1 MSDPARSV
9 TAMNASIGWVIVIL
23 VLAGLGYV
31 GYLVGPQIN
40 RQRAIA
46 ARRRDEIRERA
57 DRQHHWAL
65 RGDARGLYGADGAA
79 LMRHVSEQPQL
90 DEIAAEP
97 GEPPKVAAVAY
108 TAEDLATLIA
118 ERPACWRYAVFAS
131 VLVQRRTS
139 LTERLRDQQLG
150 YARIRGARIH
160 SGFKLAQYLTDLLD
174 QLSAL
179 VGRMEELMLS
189 SGFTRMFGDPVDEDS
204 ADADAI
210 VHAANRLMDLHERI
224 LNLAERCRG
233 VEVLSEHAGVVR
245 DCARVFDA
253 PLDGYRNF
261 IDEFVERVGE
271 MPEVMCYA
279 RGHIELEPI
288 MLHVSDDDRLFDK
301 AFKGLRKLASAAN

>member
-1 MSDPARSV
+1 
-9 TAMNASIGWVIVIL
+9 MNASIGWVIVIL
-23 VLAGLGYV
+23 VLAGLVYV
-31 GYLVGPQIN
+31 GYLVVPQIN

-108 TAEDLATLIA
+108 
-118 ERPACWRYAVFAS
+118 
-131 VLVQRRTS
+131 
-139 LTERLRDQQLG
+139 
-150 YARIRGARIH
+150 
-160 SGFKLAQYLTDLLD
+160 LTDLLD

-189 SGFTRMFGDPVDEDS
+189 NGFTRMFGDPVDEDS